1 MRHQF
6 DLAGLRQRHY
16 PIHFFLSNA
25 LREIKEVIGN
35 RISAGEPA
43 IDKSPVGPV
52 QPALFSGPEREVT
65 AHFHASG
72 NHVAKKNV
80 GTKVHVMMSV
90 DMRRSSSKQPQEF
103 FRLSGVRMS
112 KFVSQ
117 RRII

>member
-1 MRHQF
+1 MSSTLLEFAKAADSIQ
-6 DLAGLRQRHY
+6 
-16 PIHFFLSNA
+16 FLSLNA
-25 LREIKEVIGN
+25 LSQVEEIIRKPV
-35 RISAGEPA
+35 SPSEPA
-43 IDKSPVGPV
+43 IDKRPVGPV
-52 QPALFSGPEREVT
+52 QPALFLGPEGEVA

-90 DMRRSSSKQPQEF
+90 NVRRSSSKQPQEF
-103 FRLSGVRMS
+103 FRLGAVRMS